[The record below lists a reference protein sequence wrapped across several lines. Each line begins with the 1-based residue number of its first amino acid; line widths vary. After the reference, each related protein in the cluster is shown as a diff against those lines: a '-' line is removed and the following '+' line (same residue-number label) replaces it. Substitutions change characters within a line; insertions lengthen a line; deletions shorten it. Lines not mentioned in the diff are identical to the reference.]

1 MPQSERG
8 KEMTKKWA
16 LIVLAAILFG
26 INSPSNVA
34 AQKRGR
40 AAAASPKTRTP
51 ELGSVDQFK
60 VAFQNDTGKVRLV
73 ALISP
78 T

>member
-1 MPQSERG
+1 MRRQW
-8 KEMTKKWA
+8 T
-16 LIVLAAILFG
+16 LIGVLAAMVFVL
-26 INSPSNVA
+26 SLPSSSG

-40 AAAASPKTRTP
+40 STATSRKVRAPQPR
-51 ELGSVDQFK
+51 SVDQFK
-60 VAFQNDTGKVRLV
+60 DAFQNDSGKVRLV

>member
-1 MPQSERG
+1 MRKQ
-8 KEMTKKWA
+8 WA
-16 LIVLAAILFG
+16 LIVLAAILMG
-26 INSPSNVA
+26 DTLPSSIA

-40 AAAASPKTRTP
+40 SAAAASPKARAP
-51 ELGSVDQFK
+51 ELGSVKQFK
-60 VAFQNDTGKVRLV
+60 EAFQNDIGKVRLV

>member
-1 MPQSERG
+1 MRRLFSV
-8 KEMTKKWA
+8 T
-16 LIVLAAILFG
+16 ILAAILFA
-26 INSPSNVA
+26 INADTSHA

-40 AAAASPKTRTP
+40 PTTASRYAQAP
-51 ELGSVDQFK
+51 ELGSVAQFK
-60 VAFQNDTGKVRLV
+60 DAFQNDQGKIRLV

>member
-1 MPQSERG
+1 M
-8 KEMTKKWA
+8 KKRSA
-16 LIVLAAILFG
+16 LIFLAVALIAL
-26 INSPSNVA
+26 SAETSNA

-40 AAAASPKTRTP
+40 SAAVSRQTRTP
-51 ELGSVDQFK
+51 ELGSVDRFK
-60 VAFQNDTGKVRLV
+60 EAFQNDEGKVRLI

>member
-1 MPQSERG
+1 MRSQ
-8 KEMTKKWA
+8 WA
-16 LIVLAAILFG
+16 LISVLAAMVFVIGL
-26 INSPSNVA
+26 PSTAA

-40 AAAASPKTRTP
+40 STATAGKVRHP
-51 ELGSVDQFK
+51 EPGSVSQFK
-60 VAFQNDTGKVRLV
+60 DAFQNDAGKVRLV